1 MSSSSKR
8 IIIPAIAFLF
18 ILASGSF
25 GADNSPD
32 QSINESRPSETS
44 GISFFPQVGLQLDC
58 RAFKDN
64 KADYTAQSSRIIDLD
79 IFRKGNILFSMFVNE
94 YICYDDNSRYINPKT
109 INYEMDYGK
118 LSREFRYGILSIFM
132 DHICTNIYNENHTE
146 DRQMRWYGFG
156 IRWESYGLRPGQKEL
171 KNNSDNANDINIF
184 NNLKYKI
191 SIDRRIRTKVM
202 NYDYLITGSIRYD
215 ILHYYFLIPYIEGE
229 FRSLIDERAR
239 YNRYF
244 ETGIRMHF
252 DRGDLTPF
260 IGINRKYDIEYYNR
274 HAVDMYYI
282 GLRAETLLATGSDRT
297 GRESGSRTG
306 KPFIFP
312 DFRFSGSYGKYLA
325 DNNLNFNTDILI
337 GLDWSRAYKT
347 SPFISNTLVHNSQ
360 KASAGMFPRYIENTT
375 EAGIAHRLDLLN
387 AFIEPYYTYA
397 RYDKGNYD
405 YGHKMNYSAAGL
417 RIISSEM
424 KTGYAGNSVDF
435 DSPAVYNFMNR
446 IDWLI
451 SASGII
457 NNSYYKYDWEYN
469 VKLRWNLC
477 RYYRSVPY
485 ITAGIRLLHNNN
497 FDAVYSAEPGIRI
510 QNGLYWMLFYRFEY
524 RTDTDPDNGYFR
536 NYHLTGIRLE
546 I

>member
-1 MSSSSKR
+1 M
-8 IIIPAIAFLF
+8 PASRSYGL
-18 ILASGSF
+18 
-25 GADNSPD
+25 DNATE
-32 QSINESRPSETS
+32 QSISESMPRGTS
-44 GISFFPQVGLQLDC
+44 CISFFPQVGLQLEG

-64 KADYTAQSSRIIDLD
+64 KADYRAQTSRIIDLD
-79 IFRKGNILFSMFVNE
+79 IFRINNILFSMFVNE
-94 YICYDDNSRYINPKT
+94 YICYDNNSRYINPKT

-118 LSREFRYGILSIFM
+118 LSREFRYGVLSIFM
-132 DHICTNIYNENHTE
+132 DHLCTNIYNENHTE
-146 DRQMRWYGFG
+146 DKQMRWYGFG

-184 NNLKYKI
+184 NNLKYRI

-202 NYDYLITGSIRYD
+202 NYDYLITGILRYD
-215 ILHYYFLIPYIEGE
+215 IIHYYFLIPYVEGE
-229 FRSLIDERAR
+229 IRSLIDERVR

-274 HAVDMYYI
+274 HAVDMYYL
-282 GLRAETLLATGSDRT
+282 GLRAETLMETGSEKT
-297 GRESGSRTG
+297 GRVYGSKAE

-325 DNNLNFNTDILI
+325 DDNLNFNTDILI
-337 GLDWSRAYKT
+337 GLDWTGSYKT
-347 SPFISNTLVHNSQ
+347 SPFINNTLMHNSQ
-360 KASAGMFPRYIENTT
+360 KASAGMFPRYIDNTT
-375 EAGIAHRLDLLN
+375 EAGIAHRMDIIN
-387 AFIEPYYTYA
+387 AFIEPYYTFI

-405 YGHKMNYSAAGL
+405 YRHKMNYSAAGL
-417 RIISSEM
+417 RIISREM
-424 KTGYAGNSVDF
+424 KTGYANNGIDF
-435 DSPAVYNFMNR
+435 DSPAVYNSMNR

-451 SASGII
+451 SASRII
-457 NNSYYKYDWEYN
+457 NDNYYKYNWEYN
-469 VKLRWNLC
+469 IKLRWNVC

-485 ITAGIRLLHNNN
+485 ITADIRISQNDNLA
-497 FDAVYSAEPGIRI
+497 AVYSAEPGIRI

-524 RTDTDPDNGYFR
+524 RNDTDPDNGFFR
-536 NYHLTGIRLE
+536 DYHLIGIRFE